1 MTIDAEN
8 TSDAVES
15 ESADTAQIKDVV
27 PQTDI
32 SPTQPS
38 RKRKR
43 TFDRTKPLDSLDD
56 EAIAQYLATPKSV
69 RDFKSLTDLAR
80 HFNVARMT
88 VYRRTKELNVL
99 QRAEWLLQHHMLA
112 GDLIASLHWERI
124 MAGQVRAAAAGDT
137 KAAQFCKERAWP
149 EDPAGFDVLAKQ
161 MFGS

>member
-1 MTIDAEN
+1 MTIDPEL

-15 ESADTAQIKDVV
+15 ESGESAQITDLA

-32 SPTQPS
+32 SPARPS

-43 TFDRTKPLDSLDD
+43 KFDKTKPLDSPED

-69 RDFKSLTDLAR
+69 RDFKSQTDLAT
-80 HFNVARMT
+80 HFNVSRMT
-88 VYRRTKELNVL
+88 IYRRSKELSVL

-112 GDLIASLHWERI
+112 GDLIPRLHWERI

-137 KAAQFCKERAWP
+137 RAAQFCKERAWP
-149 EDPAGFDVLAKQ
+149 DDSAVIDMLAKQ
-161 MFGS
+161 VLGS